1 MSQILLASPLLT
13 HIKSLA
19 MVGSLCGKATSDEV
33 PGTLGGSRW
42 QLRACVY
49 GAGLREPTAPSGGS
63 KRAQP
68 GFLRRFDRLCFLG
81 NRGAGAPR
89 VGSTRIS
96 FKVEGVGQGADNMV
110 CDHWLYP
117 HAHPEQGEIQL
128 LAV

>member
-68 GFLRRFDRLCFLG
+68 GFSGALIASASLETAGLG
-81 NRGAGAPR
+81 LQELGALG
-89 VGSTRIS
+89 
-96 FKVEGVGQGADNMV
+96 
-110 CDHWLYP
+110 Y
-117 HAHPEQGEIQL
+117 L
-128 LAV
+128 LKLKG